1 MFLSVFVGVTARM
14 HGYLVRISHY
24 LWFPLGGWAFVFLGF
39 CMGEWL
45 CLVGG
50 GGYLVHDLSYLR
62 FGVYIYIFDE
72 YPHNPL
78 SS

>member
-1 MFLSVFVGVTARM
+1 M

-50 GGYLVHDLSYLR
+50 GDIWFMIFHIYGLVFTSISLTNTLIIR
-62 FGVYIYIFDE
+62 FLLDFRIVSCFGKQV
-72 YPHNPL
+72 
-78 SS
+78 